1 MKKNLKL
8 NCFIIALFIIAASYC
23 GSAQEN
29 DTISNPLKIS
39 GYIEAYYNTAKQLS
53 SSTIAPFIY
62 NHSSIQSFAINLA
75 YIKAA
80 YNKSNYRA
88 SLALHTGTYVNEN
101 YGFDLGTLRNINEA
115 TVGIKLSKNN
125 RLWLDAGIMPS
136 HIGSETAIGID
147 NPTLTRSLMA
157 ELSPYYETGAK
168 LTYVFGNSKGNIG
181 IMANNGWQRI
191 YKDNGIPLAWGT
203 FFNYNFSNE
212 WQFSYN
218 TFYGKVSPI
227 AKRFFND
234 FYLKYNGEK
243 INLVLAYDYG
253 IQSYE
258 IKRKDTWSA
267 LAFIGKYKFTNH
279 ISFSYRFERFI
290 DENLVFPFWV
300 NLPTNLTGHSCNI
313 DYSLSDN
320 AMIRAEYRYLSAT
333 HKLFLDITSQNADY
347 VTFSLST
354 KF

>member
-1 MKKNLKL
+1 MKKNITLH
-8 NCFIIALFIIAASYC
+8 CFLISLFIIAVPYC
-23 GSAQEN
+23 GSAQEQ
-29 DTISNPLKIS
+29 DSIKNPLKIS
-39 GYIEAYYNTAKQLS
+39 GYIEAYYNTAKQLNS
-53 SSTIAPFIY
+53 RTIAPFIY
-62 NHSSIQSFAINLA
+62 NHNSIQSFAINLA

-80 YNKSNYRA
+80 FDKSNYRA
-88 SLALHTGTYVNEN
+88 SLALHTGTYVNAN
-101 YGFDLGTLRNINEA
+101 YEYGLGTLSFINEA

-125 RLWLDAGIMPS
+125 KLWLDAGIMPS
-136 HIGSETAIGID
+136 HIGSETAIGRD

-168 LTYVFGNSKGNIG
+168 LTYDFGNNKGNIG

-212 WQFSYN
+212 WQLSYN
-218 TFYGKVSPI
+218 TFFGKVSPD

-234 FYLKYNGEK
+234 LYLKYNGKK

-253 IQSYE
+253 VENYE
-258 IKRKDTWSA
+258 IKGKDTWSA
-267 LAFIGKYKFTNH
+267 FALIGKYKFTNQV
-279 ISFSYRFERFI
+279 SVSYRFERFI
-290 DENLVFPFWV
+290 DDNLVFPFWT

-313 DYSLSDN
+313 DYSVSDN

-333 HKLFLDITSQNADY
+333 EKLFLDITSQNTDY

-354 KF
+354 KL